1 MKELRVRKNGNKC
14 LLRWTQQDEDYS
26 LTWGHWDNPEEKA
39 RLSYCGKLIYQ
50 DCLIGQFD
58 TTLTKYNLWLQG
70 ITYSGGVKP
79 AESRLPPLIQMLE
92 QRIENHYN
100 SADVGL
106 LGSLKAYK
114 KLIKTSADAQ
124 AFMKWLIDNRG
135 LP

>member
-1 MKELRVRKNGNKC
+1 
-14 LLRWTQQDEDYS
+14 
-26 LTWGHWDNPEEKA
+26 
-39 RLSYCGKLIYQ
+39 
-50 DCLIGQFD
+50 
-58 TTLTKYNLWLQG
+58 
-70 ITYSGGVKP
+70 
-79 AESRLPPLIQMLE
+79 MLE